1 MTKEE
6 AIKFLTDTKV
16 YVKDKS
22 REIQAK
28 LFSLGFKWNYSECID
43 IHNTNKPFILIY
55 RDDSK
60 LVITYSND
68 VEWFY
73 NHPHREITPEDI
85 LDITIGETR
94 YRPFKDAEE
103 CWQEMLKHQ
112 PFGWVTSIGESYNV
126 YYIISYVCKRDF
138 PVFGRIQFADETNYN
153 FADAFQLITFA
164 DGTPFGI
171 KED

>member
-1 MTKEE
+1 MTREE

-28 LFSLGFKWNYSECID
+28 LFSLGFKWNCSECRE
-43 IHNTNKPFILIY
+43 IHNTDKPFLFMY
-55 RDDSK
+55 GSDSK
-60 LVITYSND
+60 FFITYSTD
-68 VEWFY
+68 VEWFKS
-73 NHPHREITPEDI
+73 HPSKEITPEDI
-85 LDITIGETR
+85 LNITVDKPK
-94 YRPFKDAEE
+94 YRPFKDVKE

-112 PFGWVTSIGESYNV
+112 PFGWVTSIRVSYNV
-126 YYIISYVCKRDF
+126 YDIISYVCKRDF